1 MRRVLLAPSILTADW
16 TRLGDAVRAAEEGGA
31 DRLHL
36 DIMDGHFV
44 PNLTFGPD
52 VVAALRRS
60 SRLPF
65 DVHLMVERPER
76 WVEPFARAGAS
87 RLVVH
92 VEATAHLHR
101 VIDAI
106 GRLGVAP
113 GVALNPATPVGVLEE
128 ILPLVDQVLVMSVDP
143 GFGGQAFLPWV
154 VEKIGRVRALRARLG
169 ASAEIAVDGG
179 IDEETAA
186 RVVAAGADVLVAGA
200 AIYREGTSVAG
211 NLQRLRAAA
220 QGAAAPVHQT

>member
-1 MRRVLLAPSILTADW
+1 VRRVAIAPSILTADW

-52 VVAALRRS
+52 VVAALRRT

-65 DVHLMVERPER
+65 DVHLMVAEPAR
-76 WVEPFARAGAS
+76 WLEPFARAGAT
-87 RLVVH
+87 RLIVH

-101 VIDAI
+101 TVEAI
-106 GRLGVAP
+106 GKLGIGA
-113 GVALNPATPVGVLEE
+113 GVALNPATPVGALEE

-143 GFGGQAFLPWV
+143 GFGGQTFLPWV
-154 VEKIGRVRALRARLG
+154 VGKVARVRALRERLG
-169 ASAEIAVDGG
+169 ATAEIAVDGG
-179 IDEETAA
+179 VDEETAGRA
-186 RVVAAGADVLVAGA
+186 VAAGAEVLVAGA
-200 AIYREGTSVAG
+200 AVYREGMSVAT
-211 NLQRLRAAA
+211 NLARLRAAA
-220 QGAAAPVHQT
+220 EGAAVPVHRA